1 MSGPVFKIKADPRIT
16 RFGRFLRKYSIDE
29 LPQLLNV
36 VRGDISLIGPRPD
49 LEAMGKDLAQRLPY
63 YTVRNLIKPGLSGW
77 AQIKQDIAPHSLEET
92 RERLAY
98 DLYYLKNRSF
108 ILDLTIAL
116 KTVKTLLSRTGK

>member
-1 MSGPVFKIKADPRIT
+1 MGVK
-16 RFGRFLRKYSIDE
+16 
-29 LPQLLNV
+29 
-36 VRGDISLIGPRPD
+36 
-49 LEAMGKDLAQRLPY
+49 LEKELPY

-77 AQIKQDIAPHSLEET
+77 AQIKQDVAPQSLEET

-116 KTVKTLLSRTGK
+116 KTVKTHDNAAPQESDLIYNKNQ